1 MHIPIKR
8 SIERVPGGMMV
19 IPLLTGSVIATFLPD
34 LPKFFGS
41 FTAGLFSGA
50 LPILAVFYVCMGS
63 TLDLRMTGYIA
74 KKGGALFATKILLGV
89 MVGLIAGHFLG
100 ERPIDQG
107 FFAGLSAL
115 ALVAAINDTNGGL
128 YMALASRYG
137 KAEDAAAYSIMSIES
152 GPFLTMLSLGVAGLS
167 AFPWQT
173 LVGSVLPL
181 VCGMVL
187 GNLDSEIRE
196 FLGRAVPV
204 MIPFFAFALG
214 ATLNLATVITA
225 GLLGIVLGLFVLV
238 VSGIFLILS
247 DRFTG
252 GTGTAGLA
260 AATTAGNAAAVP
272 TLVAAAN
279 PAYADAAKPAT
290 ILVTASVV
298 ITAVL
303 VPFVTAWW
311 ADRFARSR
319 EKPE

>member
-1 MHIPIKR
+1 
-8 SIERVPGGMMV
+8 MV
-19 IPLLTGSVIATFLPD
+19 VPLLAGCILATFAPD
-34 LPKFFGS
+34 APKFFGS
-41 FTAGLFSGA
+41 FTAALFSGA

-63 TLDLRMTGYIA
+63 TIDVKTTGYIA
-74 KKGGALFATKILLGV
+74 KKGGTLFATKILLGV
-89 MVGLIAGHFLG
+89 VAGLVAGHFLG

-128 YMALASRYG
+128 YMALVSRYG
-137 KAEDAAAYSIMSIES
+137 RQEDAAAYSIMSIES
-152 GPFLTMLSLGVAGLS
+152 GPFLTMVSLGVAGLS

-181 VCGMVL
+181 VCGMIL
-187 GNLDSEIRE
+187 GNLDFELRE
-196 FLGRAVPV
+196 FLGRAIPV

-214 ATLNLATVITA
+214 GTLSLASVVNA
-225 GLLGIVLGLFVLV
+225 GLLGIGLGLIVIV
-238 VSGIFLILS
+238 ASGIALIFT
-247 DRFTG
+247 DRLTG

-290 ILVTASVV
+290 VLITASVV
-298 ITAVL
+298 VTAVV
-303 VPFVTAWW
+303 VPFLTAWW
-311 ADRFARSR
+311 AERFAESKR
-319 EKPE
+319 KPE

>member
-1 MHIPIKR
+1 
-8 SIERVPGGMMV
+8 
-19 IPLLTGSVIATFLPD
+19 
-34 LPKFFGS
+34 
-41 FTAGLFSGA
+41 
-50 LPILAVFYVCMGS
+50 
-63 TLDLRMTGYIA
+63 
-74 KKGGALFATKILLGV
+74 LLGV
-89 MVGLIAGHFLG
+89 AVGLIAGHFLG
-100 ERPIDQG
+100 EHPIDQG

-128 YMALASRYG
+128 YMSLVSRYG
-137 KAEDAAAYSIMSIES
+137 RAEDAAAYSIMSIES
-152 GPFLTMLSLGVAGLS
+152 GPFLTMVSLGVAGLS

-187 GNLDSEIRE
+187 GNLDFELRE

-214 ATLNLATVITA
+214 GTLNLGSVVTA
-225 GLLGIVLGLFVLV
+225 GLLGIGLGLFVV
-238 VSGIFLILS
+238 IVSGFFLILA

-260 AATTAGNAAAVP
+260 AATSAGNAAAVP

-290 ILVTASVV
+290 VLITASVV
-298 ITAVL
+298 ITAVV
-303 VPFVTAWW
+303 VPFLTAWW
-311 ADRFARSR
+311 AERFAKS
-319 EKPE
+319 EGKAE

>member
-1 MHIPIKR
+1 
-8 SIERVPGGMMV
+8 MMV
-19 IPLLTGSVIATFLPD
+19 IPLLTGSVIATFLPG

-128 YMALASRYG
+128 YMALVSRYG